1 MEIFVIENEFLC
13 MNDKKASQQSDIPTK
28 LIKMNVDI
36 YSNILL
42 AEINKAFKFSG
53 CMKIADVTPVLKK
66 RN

>member
-1 MEIFVIENEFLC
+1 